1 MKIGIT
7 GGGSA
12 GHVVPALAVAA
23 QLNQNGAH
31 ELVYFGRSDS
41 IEHEYAKTSDI
52 PFRPVPSAGLK
63 RYGSWSNLRMPFTVL
78 HGIGAAWK
86 AMRRERPD
94 VVFSKGGYVTVPV
107 GIAAWLCRVPLV
119 IHESD
124 HSLGL
129 ANTILARLATRVCL
143 TVPASAATPRWL
155 SRKTVVTGLPLR
167 HDLADGNP
175 ERLRRRWGLK
185 PVPVLLIFCG
195 SQGSTRINNAVRS
208 QLNEFCARFSVVH
221 VCGKGNLD
229 PSLDGIENYRQ
240 REYLHAEMTDALWL
254 ADLVIGRAGA
264 TTLAEIEAL
273 GTPAVLIPLP
283 GSVSRGDQVDNAH
296 AYASRHPGRCLV
308 IPDDE
313 ALTGGAELVKACVR
327 LAAASGDPRQPDRA
341 DIHRA
346 AGLVATEALAV
357 ARPQRRR
364 RDR

>member
-1 MKIGIT
+1 
-7 GGGSA
+7 
-12 GHVVPALAVAA
+12 
-23 QLNQNGAH
+23 
-31 ELVYFGRSDS
+31 
-41 IEHEYAKTSDI
+41 
-52 PFRPVPSAGLK
+52 
-63 RYGSWSNLRMPFTVL
+63 
-78 HGIGAAWK
+78 
-86 AMRRERPD
+86 
-94 VVFSKGGYVTVPV
+94 
-107 GIAAWLCRVPLV
+107 
-119 IHESD
+119 
-124 HSLGL
+124 
-129 ANTILARLATRVCL
+129 
-143 TVPASAATPRWL
+143 
-155 SRKTVVTGLPLR
+155 
-167 HDLADGNP
+167 
-175 ERLRRRWGLK
+175 
-185 PVPVLLIFCG
+185 VLLIFCG

-208 QLNEFCARFSVVH
+208 QLNDLCARFSVVH

-240 REYLHAEMTDALWL
+240 REYLHEEMTDALWL

-283 GSVSRGDQVDNAH
+283 GSVSRGDQLDNAH